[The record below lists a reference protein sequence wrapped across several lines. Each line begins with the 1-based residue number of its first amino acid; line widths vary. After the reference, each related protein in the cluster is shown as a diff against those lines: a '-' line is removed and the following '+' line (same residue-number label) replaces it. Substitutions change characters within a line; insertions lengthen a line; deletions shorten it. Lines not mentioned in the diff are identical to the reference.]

1 MFDVSFT
8 ELMVIGVVAL
18 IVIGPERLPRVAKT
32 IGHLL
37 GRAQRYVSDVKGDIR
52 REIELDD
59 LRKFKSEMDDAAQ
72 SVQSTL
78 RDTEKSFRGHSDE
91 LRDVLE
97 KTAKDAQAGLSGVTS
112 ASTLS
117 GAASSASTNSTDSTA
132 PASSDTLASTAKA
145 IDTTPDAAAQQATDA
160 AKDTTAAAGSDT
172 VQAMTPAQNP
182 IDPTDAA
189 QAPVSAATAAFGT
202 GDTPAAT
209 EDTDATPDTAP
220 VAAKPARANDWP
232 PPPTWSKP

>member
-8 ELMVIGVVAL
+8 ELMVVGVVAL

-59 LRKFKSEMDDAAQ
+59 LRKFKSEMDDTAH

-78 RDTEKSFRGHSDE
+78 RDTENSFRGHSDE
-91 LRDVLE
+91 LRDVLD
-97 KTAKDAQAGLSGVTS
+97 KTAKDAQASLNGVTP

-117 GAASSASTNSTDSTA
+117 GVASTTLTATDAAALPKSDAAAS
-132 PASSDTLASTAKA
+132 PASGTHVSPAKA
-145 IDTTPDAAAQQATDA
+145 IDSTSAQ
-160 AKDTTAAAGSDT
+160 S
-172 VQAMTPAQNP
+172 P
-182 IDPTDAA
+182 IDMTKSE

-209 EDTDATPDTAP
+209 EDTLANRDPTPIADT
-220 VAAKPARANDWP
+220 PARADDWP
-232 PPPTWSKP
+232 PAPTWSKP